1 MIKFIMWARRLR
13 CFFPGYVNHVETQLA
28 VAIQLLRQEGFPH
41 LTNEQVL
48 NMVQEA
54 HKKLRGQK

>member
-1 MIKFIMWARRLR
+1 MIRLLTWSRRLR